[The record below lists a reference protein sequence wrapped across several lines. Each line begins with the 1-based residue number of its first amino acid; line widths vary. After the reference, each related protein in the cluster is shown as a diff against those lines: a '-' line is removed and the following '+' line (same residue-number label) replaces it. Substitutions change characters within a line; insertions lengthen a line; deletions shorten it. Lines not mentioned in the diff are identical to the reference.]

1 MFIDRH
7 ITRTKVPIINVI
19 QVVRY
24 FTVGAL
30 LLLKSVTTF
39 LKTGTSGI
47 DVFSKRHKFTTKLV
61 KQFKSW
67 CKLYR
72 YYWRDKSD

>member
-7 ITRTKVPIINVI
+7 ITKKKVPIINVV

-39 LKTGTSGI
+39 
-47 DVFSKRHKFTTKLV
+47 
-61 KQFKSW
+61 FKN
-67 CKLYR
+67 
-72 YYWRDKSD
+72 RD

>member
-1 MFIDRH
+1 MLIDKH
-7 ITRTKVPIINVI
+7 ITRKKVPIINVI

-39 LKTGTSGI
+39 FLN
-47 DVFSKRHKFTTKLV
+47 
-61 KQFKSW
+61 
-67 CKLYR
+67 
-72 YYWRDKSD
+72 RD